1 MYRGDEPSTR
11 HRPERGAVF
20 SVLSRSCL
28 KQRLPSEEALS
39 REIDALVR
47 ERNNTR
53 TAINWR
59 FSARDT
65 RHKLRRLYPSHSTVD

>member
-1 MYRGDEPSTR
+1 MYCGDEPSAR

-28 KQRLPSEEALS
+28 QQRLPSEEALS

-47 ERNNTR
+47 ERNDAR
-53 TAINWR
+53 TAIN
-59 FSARDT
+59 
-65 RHKLRRLYPSHSTVD
+65 